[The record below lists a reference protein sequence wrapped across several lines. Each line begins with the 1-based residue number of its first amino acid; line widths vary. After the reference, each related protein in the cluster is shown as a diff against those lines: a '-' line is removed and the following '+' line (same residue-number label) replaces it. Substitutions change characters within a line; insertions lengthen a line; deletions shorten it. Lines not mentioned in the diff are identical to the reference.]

1 MIQVL
6 YLQYTS
12 NSCFV
17 VPSTSQLLPTKSNRI
32 ICLNYFSILKPTRY
46 VLFACFICLLDWLIY
61 ERGWD
66 PEEMME
72 KVVFCKLMLKYLRT
86 ATVTGQ
92 LPIDRATDTTVDA
105 LLLSLNGI
113 GRLSMIPKTR
123 WWSLRRHP
131 TNDRRGM
138 GFLRIVHFIRRSLCP
153 WLYRLCIPM
162 MAAGVS
168 IIDFSLAACDS
179 SAALQSIIK
188 CLFPMAW
195 QSDERTDC

>member
-1 MIQVL
+1 MRGLVE
-6 YLQYTS
+6 
-12 NSCFV
+12 
-17 VPSTSQLLPTKSNRI
+17 
-32 ICLNYFSILKPTRY
+32 
-46 VLFACFICLLDWLIY
+46 WLIY

-168 IIDFSLAACDS
+168 IINFSLAACDS

-188 CLFPMAW
+188 PVSNGMTDWWKNGLLAGFLQKHTHSLDHTTATYLD
-195 QSDERTDC
+195 SDSHFDRGNHCN